1 MQEIQLSG
9 FCPASLQNCYLGGKD
24 IITNGLLLTLKCR
37 CFSCRGSQQSSAR
50 RVSETLECLSLLSW
64 AALLELRALSGAA
77 EGSGSH
83 GWRVGRGRAARLG
96 AHRSRVWRRLQR
108 AEGLRGSWWCWEQT
122 SDLAPASPN
131 VPRSVLREQSEDL
144 RDGRK
149 LGAAGAGRAAA
160 GGVPGHRLEAAQ
172 RHRTARIPQRC
183 QDLRAS
189 DPARLPA
196 PSPQAGALRSEPG
209 SLQPAK
215 PLASPSGS
223 PPLLRLLTVV
233 GWGERLS
240 VRRPRLP
247 QHGGRSARLGLRLGQ
262 QRPPPPARPRAGAPV
277 CALRLAGL
285 ERGSEGEPRVG
296 AAGTTRTPA
305 QPRASC

>member
-1 MQEIQLSG
+1 MQEIQLSS

-24 IITNGLLLTLKCR
+24 ITTSGLLTLKCR

-96 AHRSRVWRRLQR
+96 AHRSRGWRRLQR
-108 AEGLRGSWWCWEQT
+108 AEGLPGKLVVLGTDFGLGARFSQCAQARPPGAIRGLGDE
-122 SDLAPASPN
+122 
-131 VPRSVLREQSEDL
+131 RE
-144 RDGRK
+144 

-172 RHRTARIPQRC
+172 GHRTARISQRC
-183 QDLRAS
+183 QELRAS

-196 PSPQAGALRSEPG
+196 PRKQAPFARSLARSSPLRRSRHRPGPLRCFACSQCSAGA
-209 SLQPAK
+209 
-215 PLASPSGS
+215 
-223 PPLLRLLTVV
+223 
-233 GWGERLS
+233 
-240 VRRPRLP
+240 
-247 QHGGRSARLGLRLGQ
+247 
-262 QRPPPPARPRAGAPV
+262 
-277 CALRLAGL
+277 
-285 ERGSEGEPRVG
+285 RG
-296 AAGTTRTPA
+296 
-305 QPRASC
+305 